1 MDEPAST
8 TSTQEAQGAQ
18 GVVLGEYLVSSA
30 VATVLFDSGVS
41 HSFISS
47 SFVEKHN
54 IPTVLLKTPLLT
66 GRLEVTPIGLFYK
79 MPYLSAVEIGP
90 SIAVVGGDLA
100 GIALR
105 GLHGVLASELCVRGL
120 RSCHL

>member
-1 MDEPAST
+1 M
-8 TSTQEAQGAQ
+8 
-18 GVVLGEYLVSSA
+18 LGEYLVSSA
-30 VATVLFDSGVS
+30 LATLLFDSGAS

-105 GLHGVLASELCVRGL
+105 CLHGVLASELCVRGL
-120 RSCHL
+120 GSCHL